1 MTRIFDGEV
10 YDMVCQN
17 GNLIFTYCKSSNENA
32 VLVGYKM
39 ISKDNSVPTDVAK
52 NIYLLSKY
60 GSNYRN
66 ASELSSNYVLAKT
79 TELSSGILCVIADT
93 GNAYLVDQTGMPF
106 WSGDLN
112 YKGESPSGIASYKN
126 SVWACYH
133 DASVLLRFNLA
144 TMREELRIGGKSS
157 PFSAPSDIF
166 VHGNIATVC
175 NSKSNKLIDVNL
187 DSYVVEMKEEFSESV
202 YSYASF
208 DDKRYVLLES
218 GLYLL

>member
-1 MTRIFDGEV
+1 MDRIFDGEI

-17 GNLIFTYCKSSNENA
+17 GNLVFTYCKNSNENA

-39 ISKDNSVPTDVAK
+39 ITKDNLVPTVVAK
-52 NIYLLSKY
+52 NIYLLSKF

-79 TELSSGILCVIADT
+79 TELTSGVLCVIADT

-112 YKGESPSGIASYKN
+112 YKGECPSGIAAYKN
-126 SVWACYH
+126 SIWACYQK
-133 DASVLLRFNLA
+133 ASVLLRFNLS

-157 PFSAPSDIF
+157 PFSAPTDIF
-166 VHGNIATVC
+166 VDGNIATVC
-175 NSKSNKLIDVNL
+175 NSHSNKLIEVNL
-187 DSYVVEMKEEFSESV
+187 DSYAIEVKEEFNQSV
-202 YSYASF
+202 YSFASF
-208 DDKRYVLLES
+208 DDKRFVLLES
-218 GLYLL
+218 GLYVL